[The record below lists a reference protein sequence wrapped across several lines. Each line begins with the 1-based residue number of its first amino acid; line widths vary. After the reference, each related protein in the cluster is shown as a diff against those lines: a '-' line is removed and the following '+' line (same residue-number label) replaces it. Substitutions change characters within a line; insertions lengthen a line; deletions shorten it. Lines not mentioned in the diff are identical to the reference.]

1 MAARSK
7 IGAVTGEITPS
18 PDPIAPSDARVAS
31 SGPVLSST
39 VDFSVANHCA
49 NEDLRRFAE
58 FFDAALS
65 GPTAI
70 HLALF
75 WPHLPP
81 AAILPWALREL
92 GREPEAK
99 PLRTLFVNSG
109 RSALAALGDVDA
121 LTSKLG
127 ALGVRRS
134 GQVSGKASVSR
145 IASDAHVHMF
155 LGNPKNGGIASI
167 PVSSILPHTVA
178 MDDGIYWRNFD
189 EKALRGFKRH
199 YPEKRLDAIR
209 QHLASLTSFQ
219 TSRAFAFL
227 LPGHLEGASRRDAL
241 TKLKDIDLVVI
252 DMTSQ
257 AVRGDAGSRLQ
268 DILAELDTLP
278 VMAQRRVLIICD
290 CPLRWSHLKRAVATR
305 QKPGQ
310 LGTRVQTHRLLWRSR
325 ARGFETVAG
334 LREHRPPTVE
344 AIASAE
350 CILATRLWE
359 HSHRTDSDELSLVLA
374 EGARALKAMALAAS
388 GADEILRP
396 YGDVHDAYHR
406 IKRERHSFVP
416 HYNDAMRLIAAGASC
431 DKRDVLLA
439 DLEEAHSLA
448 SALCA
453 ETPLGR
459 YLKRVLGIVT
469 GDVLIVLRHAEDA
482 QLARERLGDYLT
494 EPGRFQ
500 RTVPEVRVTTPA
512 RYAEDVVGRT
522 PTMVIWAASAVSG
535 ARAYIGDAATPSEFR
550 LLVAGQDAVMLR
562 RALEIALRLTEY
574 APYHHRVQALRDA
587 LPWAPREFG
596 GLRASFA
603 LDADRVRK
611 ALPFTA
617 GGHLVLDGYG
627 KIAAGPGSTFYVLD
641 PISQRLTPREA
652 RSIDIGD
659 GVFVMPDSIRE
670 EIEGLLREKDEKG
683 RTLEQAMV
691 DHYKAIVKAGIEKL
705 ERSEGRPV
713 SASRVHDMLFER
725 NPALPAISIQAVDY
739 WLRAGERLDVDTP
752 FAAQSPQHFAAF
764 IELMGAGTA
773 FTQGLAEAVR
783 TVRSILRRDGNVN
796 RAIFDMLLLDPD
808 SLVRRSGLG
817 FQRLDGLRTEA
828 LESIYPLI
836 EKHLEPSERALQSH
850 AIAERST

>member
-1 MAARSK
+1 M
-7 IGAVTGEITPS
+7 
-18 PDPIAPSDARVAS
+18 
-31 SGPVLSST
+31 PVLSST
-39 VDFSVANHCA
+39 IDFSVASHSA

-58 FFDAALS
+58 LFDSVLS
-65 GPTAI
+65 APPAV
-70 HLALF
+70 HLTLF

-81 AAILPWALREL
+81 TAVLPWALREL
-92 GREPEAK
+92 GREPEGK
-99 PLRTLFVNSG
+99 SLRALFVNSG
-109 RSALAALGDVDA
+109 RSALAALADVDA

-134 GQVSGKASVSR
+134 GQVPGMASVNR
-145 IASDAHVHMF
+145 ITSDAHVYMF

-178 MDDGIYWRNFD
+178 MDDGVYWRNFD
-189 EKALRGFKRH
+189 EKALKGFKRH
-199 YPEKRLDAIR
+199 YPEKRLEAIR

-219 TSRAFAFL
+219 RSHAFAFL
-227 LPGHLEGASRRDAL
+227 LPGHFEGPSRRDAL
-241 TKLKDIDLVVI
+241 AKLKNIDLVII

-257 AVRGDAGSRLQ
+257 AVRGDASSRLQ
-268 DILAELDTLP
+268 NILADLDAFP
-278 VMAQRRVLIICD
+278 VMVQQRVMIICD
-290 CPLRWSHLKRAVATR
+290 CPLRWSHLKRAIATR
-305 QKPGQ
+305 QRSGQ
-310 LGTRVQTHRLLWRSR
+310 PSIRVQTHRLLWRSR
-325 ARGFETVAG
+325 GRGFETVAA
-334 LREHRPPTVE
+334 LRDYRPPVIET
-344 AIASAE
+344 IASAE

-359 HSHRTDSDELSLVLA
+359 HSHQTESDELSLVLA
-374 EGARALKAMALAAS
+374 DGARALKVMALAAS

-396 YGDVHDAYHR
+396 YSDVHDAYHR

-416 HYNDAMRLIAAGASC
+416 HYNEARRLIAAGASC

-439 DLEEAHSLA
+439 DLEEAYSLA
-448 SALCA
+448 SELCT
-453 ETPLGR
+453 ETPLSR

-469 GDVLIVLRHAEDA
+469 GDVLIVLRYAEDA

-494 EPGRFQ
+494 EPGRFK
-500 RTVPEVRVTTPA
+500 RTVPEFRVTTPA
-512 RYAEDVVGRT
+512 RYAEEVAARM
-522 PTMVIWAASAVSG
+522 PAIVIWAASAVSG
-535 ARAYIGDAATPSEFR
+535 ARAYIGDVATPLEFR
-550 LLVAGQDAVMLR
+550 LLVAGQDAVMLCR
-562 RALEIALRLTEY
+562 ILEIAIRLVEY
-574 APYHHRVQALRDA
+574 MPYHHRAQALRDA

-603 LDADRVRK
+603 LDTDRVRK

-659 GVFVMPDSIRE
+659 GVFVMSDSIRE

-691 DHYKAIVKAGIEKL
+691 DHYKAIVRAGIEKI
-705 ERSEGRPV
+705 EHSENRSV
-713 SASRVHDMLFER
+713 SASRIRDMLFER
-725 NPALPAISIQAVDY
+725 NPALPAISVQAVDY
-739 WLRAGERLDVDTP
+739 WLQAGERLDVDTP

-808 SLVRRSGLG
+808 SLVRSSGLG
-817 FQRLDGLRTEA
+817 FQRLEGLRTEA
-828 LESIYPLI
+828 LESVYSLV

-850 AIAERST
+850 TIAERST